1 MALLAN
7 RVFKACEADFFE
19 ALGDEGYTD
28 IRMRHTALF
37 EALDED
43 GTRGSVLAERL
54 GMTQQAM
61 AQLLDD
67 TQAAG
72 YITRIPDPT
81 DRRARVVMLT
91 DRGQA
96 AVELCYAL
104 LTRIEREY
112 ARLLDDGDEYASLK
126 RGLTRLLNTLASRTE
141 TTAPAKPDT
150 Y

>member
-7 RVFKACEADFFE
+7 RVFKVCEADFFE
-19 ALGDEGYTD
+19 ALGSAGYTD

-37 EALDED
+37 EALDD
-43 GTRGSVLAERL
+43 GGTRGSVLAERL
-54 GMTQQAM
+54 SMTQQAM

-96 AVELCYAL
+96 AVDLCYAL

-112 ARLLDDGDEYASLK
+112 ARLLGDGDEYASLK
-126 RGLTRLLNTLASRTE
+126 RGLARLLSTLASRTE
-141 TTAPAKPDT
+141 TTGPAKHHT
-150 Y
+150 